1 MGDYAA
7 SYCERCGTRYTFGSG
22 PSASGSLGGARVL
35 AKGLKYFVTSNSGS
49 LGDAMAYA
57 RMDVQSTESMRV
69 TQQFHKTFNFCMT
82 CRQYAC
88 DKCWNATQGAC
99 LTCAP
104 ETGLEPVEPTDVLLV
119 RTPVS
124 RLESLRSA
132 QAESSAP
139 GAPTSRRPEMPAW
152 PVQDALIAEPVAIEA
167 DGAAAV
173 AAALVVAE
181 EAESERLAKRS
192 LWPIQDDL
200 DGEKLDLT
208 PEELALVEGQ
218 LEHLTPHAVEVP
230 VEQVESGETFAVLPE
245 ADRESPQA
253 SPESDALVLESA
265 SPAAPDVALT
275 AEVPTTADA
284 ADQRPIEPG
293 LEHEDGL
300 WPIGTPWLVRPI
312 RSGTHVL
319 GFVSAELVPD
329 SADKESLA
337 VEPTSDLEVSG
348 DTETLAVE
356 PEFAAE
362 PEVLAEAVDAVMEP
376 TRPAEPE
383 VLAEV
388 SSPALEPELAVESE
402 PAAEPIVFVAEPEW
416 AARADIL
423 TEPESPLGPAVAAA
437 PEPEAFEAEPEVV
450 ADAAAAAAAE
460 PEQVALSQDDD
471 PSRWQ
476 WEMNWPFPS
485 PVVDVPDS
493 AASVEQASEQIE
505 VRAADAPLSAPEV
518 AASITVEPI
527 LAPEA
532 IEPLAPPAVQQP
544 LFEVPAASV
553 DRWAASARPLES
565 DAHRAI
571 DELPAAWQPLGA
583 SWPAPT
589 VPDIQWRGPEPTGV
603 PAAIV
608 AAQQTAKP
616 AGPAI
621 WAASAQE
628 VMSRGNVRACH
639 HCALPVSTHA
649 RFCRRCGTEQV

>member
-22 PSASGSLGGARVL
+22 PSAAGSLGSARVL
-35 AKGLKYFVTSNSGS
+35 AKGLKHFVTSSSGS

-88 DKCWNATQGAC
+88 DNCWNATQGAC

-104 ETGLEPVEPTDVLLV
+104 ETGLEPVEPTDLLLV

-124 RLESLRSA
+124 RLESLLGA
-132 QAESSAP
+132 QAESAP
-139 GAPTSRRPEMPAW
+139 PVVPSGRPEMPAW
-152 PVQDALIAEPVAIEA
+152 PVQDSLIAEPLAIEA
-167 DGAAAV
+167 DGEAAA
-173 AAALVVAE
+173 AAALFVAK

-218 LEHLTPHAVEVP
+218 LEHLTPHAVDESVELVEAEP
-230 VEQVESGETFAVLPE
+230 VELVETFAVLPE
-245 ADRESPQA
+245 EDWA
-253 SPESDALVLESA
+253 SPLAALEPDALDLESA
-265 SPAAPDVALT
+265 AHPADSDFAVAP
-275 AEVPTTADA
+275 EVPTTAGTS
-284 ADQRPIEPG
+284 DQRPIASG
-293 LEHEDGL
+293 LEHDLGP
-300 WPIGTPWLVRPI
+300 WPTATPWLERPI
-312 RSGTHVL
+312 QSGAHVL
-319 GFVSAELVPD
+319 GFVPAELIPLF
-329 SADKESLA
+329 AEA
-337 VEPTSDLEVSG
+337 EPAAATTPDLEVVAE
-348 DTETLAVE
+348 TETLAVG
-356 PEFAAE
+356 PELAAE
-362 PEVLAEAVDAVMEP
+362 PQVLAETAAAVVEP
-376 TRPAEPE
+376 QWVAEPE

-388 SSPALEPELAVESE
+388 SSEPDLAVEPELAVEPAVLATE
-402 PAAEPIVFVAEPEW
+402 PEWPAYAEMIAQTDTPAEPAFAPAPEPPTLAAAEP
-416 AARADIL
+416 
-423 TEPESPLGPAVAAA
+423 
-437 PEPEAFEAEPEVV
+437 EAL
-450 ADAAAAAAAE
+450 AAE
-460 PEQVALSQDDD
+460 PEQVALPEDDD
-471 PSRWQ
+471 LSRWQ
-476 WEMNWPFPS
+476 WETDWPFPS
-485 PVVDVPDS
+485 AAVEVPEW
-493 AASVEQASEQIE
+493 AATVETAPEQIE
-505 VRAADAPLSAPEV
+505 EQTADAPLDVPEL
-518 AASITVEPI
+518 AAAIAEEPSE
-527 LAPEA
+527 PPRA
-532 IEPLAPPAVQQP
+532 IEPLTQQPVQQP
-544 LFEVPAASV
+544 LFEIPAASV
-553 DRWAASARPLES
+553 DRWAATARPPEP

-589 VPDIQWRGPEPTGV
+589 APDAPWRGPEPTGV